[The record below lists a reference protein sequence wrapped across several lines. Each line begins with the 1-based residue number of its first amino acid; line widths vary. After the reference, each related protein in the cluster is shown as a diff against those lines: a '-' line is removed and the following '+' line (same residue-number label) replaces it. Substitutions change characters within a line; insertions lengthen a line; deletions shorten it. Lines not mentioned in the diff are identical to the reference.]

1 MKKISR
7 ILTNKFLLTALI
19 FGTWMMWFD
28 QNDFGSQRERA
39 KALKDTKNNIAYL
52 QKEIAKMEQEHYQLT
67 NDPQQLEKYAREE
80 YKMKR
85 DNEDIYVI
93 EKK

>member
-1 MKKISR
+1 MKKIVR

-39 KALKDTKNNIAYL
+39 QALQDTKENIAYL
-52 QKEIAKMEQEHYQLT
+52 KQEIAMMEREHYDLT
-67 NDPQQLEKYAREE
+67 NNPQKLETYAREQ
-80 YKMKR
+80 YRMKR
-85 DNEDIYVI
+85 DNEDVYVI

>member
-1 MKKISR
+1 MRNVTR

-19 FGTWMMWFD
+19 FGAWMMWFD
-28 QNDFGSQRERA
+28 QNDVGSQRERA
-39 KALKDTKNNIAYL
+39 QALKDTRKNIEYL
-52 QKEIAKMEQEHYQLT
+52 QKEIAMMEQEHSKLT
-67 NDPQQLEKYAREE
+67 NDPQRLEQYAREE

-93 EKK
+93 DRK

>member
-1 MKKISR
+1 MKKVVGF
-7 ILTNKFLLTALI
+7 LTNKFLLTALI
-19 FGTWMMWFD
+19 FGVWMTWFD

-39 KALKDTKNNIAYL
+39 KNLKDTKDNIAYL
-52 QKEIAKMEQEHYQLT
+52 QKEIAGMEKEHYDLT
-67 NDPQQLEKYAREE
+67 NDPEKLERFAREE

-93 EKK
+93 DRK

>member
-1 MKKISR
+1 MKKVAGF
-7 ILTNKFLLTALI
+7 LTNKFVITAAI

-39 KALKDTKNNIAYL
+39 NTLRDTKENIAYL
-52 QKEIAKMEQEHYQLT
+52 EKEIAMMEKEHYELT
-67 NDPQQLEKYAREE
+67 NDPQKLERYAREQ
-80 YKMKR
+80 YRMKR

-93 EKK
+93 DKK

>member
-1 MKKISR
+1 MKKLAR

-39 KALKDTKNNIAYL
+39 KALRETKDNIAYL
-52 QKEIAKMEQEHYQLT
+52 QQEIAAMEREHHELT
-67 NDPQQLEKYAREE
+67 NDPAQLEKFAREQ

-85 DNEDIYVI
+85 DNEDVYVI
-93 EKK
+93 ERK